1 MKYKMEELVPLVTEL
16 TEKYTGFESTS
27 VTYEKAEQL
36 MGAVLYCIRET
47 ECGQEE
53 ALASEEKIPARR
65 AYKLGYELVKQKVE
79 LALQLYHEI
88 MKDFSC
94 YAVCCLQDVVAEGMP
109 EFFQWYDIRFAPQD
123 EILTLDYP
131 VLKDLSG
138 TQGIDKIYEY
148 LKCIHMEQQFLHAF
162 PDAHIREV
170 LGRYDTLYE
179 DMVENICEV
188 VLGSVLRHIA
198 AGKPLSE
205 PLCGNA
211 DLRQIKEAVRSD
223 RFPEVQKRFSEAVA
237 AIVREYCERE
247 EEVLLYLSGAMEG
260 AVVRLKDAA
269 EKNTIFL

>member
-1 MKYKMEELVPLVTEL
+1 MKYKMEELVPLVAEL

-53 ALASEEKIPARR
+53 ALAAEEKIPARR

-94 YAVCCLQDVVAEGMP
+94 YAVCCLQDVLAEGMP

-138 TQGIDKIYEY
+138 VQGIDKIYEY
-148 LKCIHMEQQFLHAF
+148 LKCIYMEQQFLHAF
-162 PDAHIREV
+162 PDAYIREV

-198 AGKPLSE
+198 AGKPLSD
-205 PLCGNA
+205 PLCGEA
-211 DLRQIKEAVRSD
+211 DRRQIKEAVQSD
-223 RFPEVQKRFSEAVA
+223 RFPEVQTRFSEAVA
-237 AIVREYCERE
+237 AVVREYCEQE
-247 EEVLLYLSGAMEG
+247 EAVLLYLSGAMEG